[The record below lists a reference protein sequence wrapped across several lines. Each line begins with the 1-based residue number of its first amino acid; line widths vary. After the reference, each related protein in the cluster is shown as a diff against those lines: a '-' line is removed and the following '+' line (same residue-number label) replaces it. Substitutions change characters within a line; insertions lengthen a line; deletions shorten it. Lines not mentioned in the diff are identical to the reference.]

1 MTAIMVHHGGASLSR
16 QRVYVVDV
24 HQPLPQPL
32 IIINNN
38 NDIYI
43 IIVID
48 DDERLWQWLVNV
60 NYINPLSAQGSPT
73 VVDHDRC
80 HLPRPFHNGNDEE
93 NDG

>member
-1 MTAIMVHHGGASLSR
+1 MECFKAI
-16 QRVYVVDV
+16 VYHETIPRKACQNWEDKANA
-24 HQPLPQPL
+24 
-32 IIINNN
+32 IRKT
-38 NDIYI
+38 YI
-43 IIVID
+43 IID

-80 HLPRPFHNGNDEE
+80 HLLRPFHNGNDEE

>member
-1 MTAIMVHHGGASLSR
+1 MGWWGGDRLCQTR
-16 QRVYVVDV
+16 
-24 HQPLPQPL
+24 L
-32 IIINNN
+32 IPRSPDGDNNN

-93 NDG
+93 NVEENDE